1 MQLSEMLK
9 LISHAL
15 SLEYRRT
22 QYAHDA
28 TEHFP
33 KSYCMAL
40 KIFSRSI
47 SLIFSRT
54 KLKKR
59 VLFLVPCF
67 CSSSSR
73 SVSCFFTF
81 SMHPSQSQPSSTSQN
96 QLDGGPPQLTGLE
109 LRPCYHQG
117 LAKLFVWSRLNNE
130 TCPESECSICLS
142 LFQDEDKVK
151 VLLRCHHGFHSKCVD
166 KWLRT
171 RSICPLCR
179 KSVLQLDLLVS
190 QKFRLVRKFFRDQE
204 RVKLLN
210 NFFSSSFFFG

>member
-1 MQLSEMLK
+1 MSMRKSGIKLSEQMRRIHQLALRERATHFLSQLSTSCARTPPLYNLTGRSSIMQLSEMLK

-81 SMHPSQSQPSSTSQN
+81 SMHPSQSQFLLHQPEPAGWWTTPAHWVRTQTLLPSGACQ
-96 QLDGGPPQLTGLE
+96 
-109 LRPCYHQG
+109 
-117 LAKLFVWSRLNNE
+117 A
-130 TCPESECSICLS
+130 
-142 LFQDEDKVK
+142 
-151 VLLRCHHGFHSKCVD
+151 
-166 KWLRT
+166 
-171 RSICPLCR
+171 
-179 KSVLQLDLLVS
+179 
-190 QKFRLVRKFFRDQE
+190 FRMVQVE
-204 RVKLLN
+204 
-210 NFFSSSFFFG
+210 